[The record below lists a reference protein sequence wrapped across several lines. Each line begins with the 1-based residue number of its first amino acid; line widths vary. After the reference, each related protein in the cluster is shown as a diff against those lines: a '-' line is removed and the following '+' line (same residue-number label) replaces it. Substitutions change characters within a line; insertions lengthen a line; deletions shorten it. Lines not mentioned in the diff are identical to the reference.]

1 MARDS
6 PLPSAFGRRLHT
18 LDSRV
23 CRNDDCSAAASLPL
37 RELARGSNPQLHQ
50 LFRENNIAAIVLPN
64 ITQPSFQR
72 TMRGEG
78 GAQVG

>member
-6 PLPSAFGRRLHT
+6 PLPSAFARSLRT
-18 LDSRV
+18 LDSSVR
-23 CRNDDCSAAASLPL
+23 RNDDCSAAASPSL
-37 RELARGSNPQLHQ
+37 RELARRSNLELHQ
-50 LFRENNIAAIVLPN
+50 LFRKNNIAAIVLPN